1 MKEDEEHDVVV
12 VVVPFGLVFVSL
24 IFLVIV
30 TVGRSGLFNLALAF
44 NLCSREILL

>member
-1 MKEDEEHDVVV
+1 MKEDEEHDVV

-44 NLCSREILL
+44 NLCSRDILL